1 MADSVL
7 AHMPARRDL
16 DAWKL
21 HNDMATFNEALLT
34 TAQVAAARSAQGMPS
49 LATRADEA
57 DNHWSTQVSGLH
69 APGHLLSFRG
79 LYNAIYRV
87 GSQPTHGSIASLLPY
102 RDQESNR
109 FVVRPPKSESTLP
122 YALVSPCWP

>member
-1 MADSVL
+1 LRRPGPRKGCRRSR
-7 AHMPARRDL
+7 PAPTRLTSTGRRG
-16 DAWKL
+16 
-21 HNDMATFNEALLT
+21 F
-34 TAQVAAARSAQGMPS
+34 QGS
-49 LATRADEA
+49 
-57 DNHWSTQVSGLH
+57 H

-109 FVVRPPKSESTLP
+109 FVVRQPKSESTLP
-122 YALVSPCWP
+122 YALVSPLLAMTLTVVSSEVKWIDEPKVRAINDAACASGPIT